1 MEAKMHEV
9 LTTDR
14 LALRPL
20 KTADAADFAR
30 LVNNSAICRMTGTFP
45 YPFPKRS
52 VEGRVQIF
60 CSQAATGHA
69 YHWAIIWQ
77 DQFVGVVGLFG
88 QSENREIG
96 YWLGEPFWGQG
107 LMKEALVGLIDH
119 IVQKNP
125 DVCLK
130 AGVFTDNHASAH
142 LLKNVGFK
150 QSPDVSRGYSLAR
163 GQQDDIWT
171 FFYLADKNAGDPPA
185 SVDLSV
191 SCSV

>member
-1 MEAKMHEV
+1 MHEA
-9 LTTDR
+9 LTTER

-20 KTADAADFAR
+20 KMTDADDFAR
-30 LVNNSAICRMTGTFP
+30 LVNNPAICRMTGTFP

-77 DQFVGVVGLFG
+77 DQFVGVIGLFG
-88 QSENREIG
+88 QAENREIG

-107 LMKEALVGLIDH
+107 LMKEALMGLIDH
-119 IVQKNP
+119 IVQQNP

-130 AGVFTDNHASAH
+130 AGVFTDNPASAH
-142 LLKNVGFK
+142 LLKKAGFK
-150 QSPDVSRGYSLAR
+150 KTSKASRGYSLAR
-163 GQQDDIWT
+163 GRRDDLWT
-171 FFYLADKNAGDPPA
+171 FIYVTDHNDSEQSALDN
-185 SVDLSV
+185 LSV